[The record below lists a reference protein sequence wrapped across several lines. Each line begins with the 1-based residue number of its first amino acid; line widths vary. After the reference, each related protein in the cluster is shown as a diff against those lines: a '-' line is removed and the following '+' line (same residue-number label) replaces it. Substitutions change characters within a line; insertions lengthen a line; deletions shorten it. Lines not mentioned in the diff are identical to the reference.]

1 MVGLRGVGKTVLLN
15 RICRDAE
22 GRGFVAVLLEAPEN
36 RSLPELLAGPLHTAL
51 LKMNR
56 LASSGH
62 AAKRALRTLAGFVG
76 AMKLTFGE
84 LTVSLDVEKEPGL
97 ADTGD
102 LDSDLSALLQA
113 VGEAARSQSTAV
125 ALFIDELQYVQERE
139 LSALIAALHRMAQ
152 FQLPVTLIG
161 AGLPQ
166 LVARV
171 GAAKTY
177 AERLFTFP
185 EIGPLGD
192 AAAAIA
198 VQAPA
203 ERLGVSYERSALREI
218 VQRTQSYPYFL
229 QEWGKCCW
237 DCAERSPITLAEVE
251 AASAEAVAEL
261 DAGFF
266 RVRFDRLSPSEKQYL
281 QAMAKLGGGP
291 HRSGQVAQ
299 ALGKSVRAVAPTR
312 AKLIKKGMVYSPSHG
327 DTAFTAPLFDE
338 YLQRVMPLR
347 TS

>member
-1 MVGLRGVGKTVLLN
+1 M
-15 RICRDAE
+15 
-22 GRGFVAVLLEAPEN
+22 
-36 RSLPELLAGPLHTAL
+36 
-51 LKMNR
+51 
-56 LASSGH
+56 
-62 AAKRALRTLAGFVG
+62 
-76 AMKLTFGE
+76 
-84 LTVSLDVEKEPGL
+84 
-97 ADTGD
+97 
-102 LDSDLSALLQA
+102 
-113 VGEAARSQSTAV
+113 
-125 ALFIDELQYVQERE
+125 
-139 LSALIAALHRMAQ
+139 
-152 FQLPVTLIG
+152 
-161 AGLPQ
+161 
-166 LVARV
+166 
-171 GAAKTY
+171 
-177 AERLFTFP
+177 
-185 EIGPLGD
+185 
-192 AAAAIA
+192 
-198 VQAPA
+198 QAPA

-261 DAGFF
+261 DASFF
-266 RVRFDRLSPSEKQYL
+266 RVCFDRLSPSEKQYL

-327 DTAFTAPLFDE
+327 DTAFTVPLFDE